1 MVLQNPCAHFTLY
14 QGSPPRPHHDA
25 FLHIFQV
32 FVCIAPASARLFL
45 TTLCKTSAPPARIV
59 LLLVLFFLH
68 GNENCLTYY
77 MKMLVAPSYLI
88 LCNPMDC
95 SSPGSSVHGILQA
108 RILEWVGI
116 SFSRGSSPPS
126 DQTLVSVIEGRI
138 YTICATREAP

>member
-32 FVCIAPASARLFL
+32 LVCIAPASARLFL

-68 GNENCLTYY
+68 GNENCLFPP
-77 MKMLVAPSYLI
+77 LGDLPDPGIELI
-88 LCNPMDC
+88 A
-95 SSPGSSVHGILQA
+95 VWQA
-108 RILEWVGI
+108 DSLPLSHLG
-116 SFSRGSSPPS
+116 
-126 DQTLVSVIEGRI
+126 T
-138 YTICATREAP
+138 TH